1 MRSLCS
7 VFQLRAVC
15 DQMFPRRRRNVRLRP
30 GRIVSATF
38 TLAVGLVVG
47 WGGTIMYNGMKS
59 GDPDGMGAGLK
70 QLFTDSQE
78 SEVANVLSKR
88 ATSTAPVRASFE
100 FYTVLPDVERVVSIE
115 ETTPQTQPS
124 QEPVKPSVKNQD
136 SNGYYML
143 QVGSYSKQSIAE
155 KMKANLAITGFEPA
169 IQRVSIQGQGQLFRV
184 QVGPFATMG
193 QLGKANRKLEQ
204 MGFKTLWLKVSKRP

>member
-1 MRSLCS
+1 
-7 VFQLRAVC
+7 
-15 DQMFPRRRRNVRLRP
+15 
-30 GRIVSATF
+30 VSATF

-88 ATSTAPVRASFE
+88 ATSTDPVRASFE

-169 IQRVSIQGQGQLFRV
+169 IQKVSIQGQGQLFRV